1 MTANNSCPTGQR
13 LIVSK
18 ETSSTSAGGGR
29 NRYEKAQRCATM
41 AFYQA
46 GIEAKKSCHRNRLK
60 GLVG

>member
-1 MTANNSCPTGQR
+1 MTANNSCPTGQQ

-29 NRYEKAQRCATM
+29 NRYEKAQRSATM

-46 GIEAKKSCHRNRLK
+46 GIEAKIHVMSP
-60 GLVG
+60 